1 MQEKSP
7 HTPDQQA
14 VRAQDEDAAT
24 HALTEQLLQ
33 LDGPGLNHY
42 PAPVAVIAADGH
54 VIAGNIPFFQKDG
67 LCLAD
72 RSGLAAPVRACLDAV
87 LGLGRHTRCSVPGP
101 DGMLVFDLSALP
113 LAGMPAHWLLQATEA
128 TVEVSMRNALIESRA
143 RYMDLVSLSGESAWE
158 TAADGCFTFVT
169 PNGIAGFDPRQLI
182 GLHPVRLLDP
192 GRAAPTV
199 LPFTTPQAL
208 SHIDLWVRHAEGQS
222 LCFEISAVPLYD
234 EAGVWQG
241 ARGICRDVTEDRR
254 NRAYLA
260 ELRSNERLL
269 ARITEVFR
277 QKSNPDDMLTAAADA
292 CLQGLAASGCQVLGV
307 TGGQGEGA
315 HLVPLVS
322 VGSQGEAES
331 TLTAS
336 RDDDF
341 DRKVRIVT
349 ENGWSVLIAP
359 TIYGG
364 RLIGAIMLWRNPTQA
379 AWNDQEA
386 QLIGTLAG
394 QLAAAIDQRA
404 EYLRL
409 LDASRTDPLTGMYNR
424 RAFDDELQRRL
435 NRLDRDRRRAAL
447 LYVDL
452 DNFKTVNDLRGHDVG
467 DEALRHLAD
476 ILRTNTR
483 STDLLARLGGDEFA
497 VLLEDV
503 SELDSVKRA
512 KTFLLAG
519 SALAQYSGNA
529 AKPLQMSIGIAPYDP
544 DKRESVTALLKRA
557 DAAMYHVKRSGKGN
571 YAMAPPPGD
580 GT

>member
-1 MQEKSP
+1 
-7 HTPDQQA
+7 
-14 VRAQDEDAAT
+14 
-24 HALTEQLLQ
+24 
-33 LDGPGLNHY
+33 
-42 PAPVAVIAADGH
+42 
-54 VIAGNIPFFQKDG
+54 
-67 LCLAD
+67 
-72 RSGLAAPVRACLDAV
+72 
-87 LGLGRHTRCSVPGP
+87 
-101 DGMLVFDLSALP
+101 
-113 LAGMPAHWLLQATEA
+113 
-128 TVEVSMRNALIESRA
+128 
-143 RYMDLVSLSGESAWE
+143 
-158 TAADGCFTFVT
+158 
-169 PNGIAGFDPRQLI
+169 
-182 GLHPVRLLDP
+182 
-192 GRAAPTV
+192 
-199 LPFTTPQAL
+199 
-208 SHIDLWVRHAEGQS
+208 
-222 LCFEISAVPLYD
+222 
-234 EAGVWQG
+234 
-241 ARGICRDVTEDRR
+241 
-254 NRAYLA
+254 
-260 ELRSNERLL
+260 
-269 ARITEVFR
+269 
-277 QKSNPDDMLTAAADA
+277 
-292 CLQGLAASGCQVLGV
+292 
-307 TGGQGEGA
+307 
-315 HLVPLVS
+315 
-322 VGSQGEAES
+322 
-331 TLTAS
+331 
-336 RDDDF
+336 
-341 DRKVRIVT
+341 
-349 ENGWSVLIAP
+349 
-359 TIYGG
+359 
-364 RLIGAIMLWRNPTQA
+364 MLWRNPTQA